1 MKARTRWA
9 CGGARLPQRFRPMAN
24 RATNAAREAT
34 GGSPPRSAS
43 TPYIVLVGLDLSEP
57 GGRAWR
63 FAFEMAALRGPESEV
78 HAVIVGARAMAPRIR
93 DLATPGVSTSA
104 QRAEEEEDGERV
116 APLKVLQHRSVGG
129 EARLMAMHFRTGRP
143 ERAMVQLARELG
155 ADVIVVATE
164 PTTRWQRLLGGS
176 TADKIARMAPCP
188 VVVVRPKT
196 DANDPGVSEYG
207 IAEEK

>member
-1 MKARTRWA
+1 
-9 CGGARLPQRFRPMAN
+9 MAN
-24 RATNAAREAT
+24 RATSAAREAT
-34 GGSPPRSAS
+34 VGSPSRAASA
-43 TPYIVLVGLDLSEP
+43 PYIVLVGLDLSEP

-63 FAFEMAALRGPESEV
+63 FAFEMAALRGPNSEV
-78 HAVIVGARAMAPRIR
+78 HAVIVGTRAMAPRIR
-93 DLATPGVSTSA
+93 DVATPGVSTSA
-104 QRAEEEEDGERV
+104 QRPEDDDSERV
-116 APLKVLQHRSVGG
+116 APLKVLQHQSASG

-196 DANDPGVSEYG
+196 DENDPGVSEYG
-207 IAEEK
+207 LAEEK